1 MIPVSRRTALKA
13 FALPV
18 AGGLTGL
25 GAAGCGAG
33 RPTLNVAVV
42 WTGWELQ
49 QFQKVID
56 EFTRTTNIQCQLLSM
71 GDDVNAFLGNAVT
84 SAAQP
89 DVALV
94 PQPGT
99 VLSDYRRLV
108 PQAWPSQDAESWR
121 GLLAGPDGAEY
132 GVWYKASCNSMVWHT
147 PEVTPPR
154 QGWNWHDWAEWC
166 KGKAGGHPRPLAI
179 GAADGWVLADW
190 FSNLLLARY
199 PGTYRE
205 LAGVYHR
212 LSLGRGTAADAGRYW
227 NDPRVADTLSEL
239 GSLWQCPG
247 LFPGGAERALAT
259 QFDQSVLDVF
269 GAGEAMMV
277 AGADFYW
284 STITQYTS
292 FPRSQIGWFPFP
304 GRAPG
309 QEPVITA
316 GDAAVGFSRAGGD
329 LIDWLSSPAALR
341 VWARQGGF
349 LSIDRRV
356 SSQDYTYPASM
367 DVDRLVR
374 NVRSKDAQFNLSD
387 LLSGPLAGAD
397 GEGAWKI
404 FTDFFADVAVHGADL
419 AAATRRA
426 VGALANGK
434 GGA

>member
-18 AGGLTGL
+18 AGGLAGL
-25 GAAGCGAG
+25 GTAGCGAG
-33 RPTLNVAVV
+33 GPALNVAVV
-42 WTGWELQ
+42 WTGWELR

-56 EFTRTTNIQCQLLSM
+56 KFTSATRIRCHLLSM
-71 GDDVNAFLGNAVT
+71 GDDVNAFLGNEVT

-108 PQAWPSQDAESWR
+108 PQSWPSQDAQSWR
-121 GLLAGPDGAEY
+121 GLLAGPGDAEY
-132 GVWYKASCNSMVWHT
+132 GVWYKASYKSMVWHT
-147 PEVTPPR
+147 PEVTPPGN
-154 QGWNWHDWAEWC
+154 GWTWDDWAEWC

-199 PGTYRE
+199 PDTYRE
-205 LAGVYHR
+205 LAGIYHR
-212 LSLGRGTAADAGRYW
+212 LSLGLGTAADAGQYW
-227 NDPRVADTLSEL
+227 NDPRVADTLREL
-239 GSLWQCPG
+239 GSLWKCPG

-269 GAGEAMMV
+269 GTGEAMMV

-292 FPRSQIGWFPFP
+292 FPRSEIAWFPFP
-304 GRAPG
+304 GGSPG
-309 QEPVITA
+309 QNPVITA
-316 GDAAVGFSRAGGD
+316 GDAAVGFSRAGGE
-329 LIDWLSSPAALR
+329 LVNWLSTPPALR
-341 VWARQGGF
+341 IWAEQGGF
-349 LSIDRRV
+349 LSIDSRV
-356 SSQDYTYPASM
+356 PSRDYTYPASM
-367 DVDRLVR
+367 DADRLVR
-374 NVRSKDAQFNLSD
+374 NVQSKDAQFNLSD
-387 LLSGPLAGAD
+387 LLSGSLAGSD

-404 FTDFFADVAVHGADL
+404 FTDFFADVAVRGADPGT
-419 AAATRRA
+419 AAARA
-426 VGALANGK
+426 VNALANGT